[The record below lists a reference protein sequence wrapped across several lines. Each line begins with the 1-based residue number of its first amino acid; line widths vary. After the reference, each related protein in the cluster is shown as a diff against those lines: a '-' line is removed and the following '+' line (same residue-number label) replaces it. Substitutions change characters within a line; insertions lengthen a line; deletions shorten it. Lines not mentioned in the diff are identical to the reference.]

1 VPYTFQTES
10 AARFQR
16 LRSSRFTA
24 AVVAQASMQRYFVA
38 KNAPQDDN
46 AQGGESWEG
55 FPVTQYNERR
65 LVWATGQWSREAA
78 WLV

>member
-1 VPYTFQTES
+1 
-10 AARFQR
+10 
-16 LRSSRFTA
+16 
-24 AVVAQASMQRYFVA
+24 MQRYFVA